1 MARHLMSLHL
11 NLAQACLQLK
21 AYEPV
26 IFHCTQALKVD
37 QENAKAFYRR
47 GLAQDALGKTQAA
60 AYDLQRAVRIE
71 PRNVEIRKKYEELKK
86 ILAEIEKKKD
96 EEEGPVEHDLQS
108 LPRAWLEIAIG
119 SAEPRRMVFALYS
132 DSVPKTA
139 ENFRQLCTGEHEG
152 VTARGKAFH
161 YKGSLLHRM
170 IPGLMIQGGDFE
182 NANGTGGESIYARR
196 FADEN
201 FREKVNRRGLLC
213 MANDG
218 PNTNGSNFFV
228 SFEAQ
233 EHLDRSC
240 GYGAGAPAFTM
251 TSACTCCGAC
261 FTGIAV
267 VGASLR
273 LIEPYISGTAAV
285 NAAVDSNRP
294 KASSSIAADAVAPKV
309 PQVNLEAMKTLPIPT
324 VTAGQSLPAKNQSRE
339 LYDCCWQ
346 GDFDGAYDALEAG
359 ADPYATFGVRK
370 ICSFHVAART
380 GNTPIM
386 NMLLSS
392 KVAADPLRGVDLRNK
407 DGETPLFGAVTEG
420 HVGTTQALVEAKA
433 DVNCRDDQGRNVL
446 QIARARGY
454 QDFVEFLLSYGAE
467 DAPVPET
474 SEPAKHVV
482 FGEVFSGM
490 DLLSD
495 LEKLETNDEC
505 RPLVD
510 CVVVDCG
517 ADARG
522 S

>member
-1 MARHLMSLHL
+1 MAEAQEASEAVNESIAAKEKGTELYKQQQYAEARAAWQEALQLIPADCQVPMARHLMSLHL

-108 LPRAWLEIAIG
+108 LPRAWIEIAIG
-119 SAEPRRMVFALYS
+119 SAEPRRMVFVLYS

-170 IPGLMIQGGDFE
+170 IPGLMVQGGDFE

-233 EHLDRSC
+233 EHLDR
-240 GYGAGAPAFTM
+240 
-251 TSACTCCGAC
+251 
-261 FTGIAV
+261 
-267 VGASLR
+267 
-273 LIEPYISGTAAV
+273 
-285 NAAVDSNRP
+285 
-294 KASSSIAADAVAPKV
+294 
-309 PQVNLEAMKTLPIPT
+309 
-324 VTAGQSLPAKNQSRE
+324 
-339 LYDCCWQ
+339 
-346 GDFDGAYDALEAG
+346 
-359 ADPYATFGVRK
+359 
-370 ICSFHVAART
+370 
-380 GNTPIM
+380 
-386 NMLLSS
+386 
-392 KVAADPLRGVDLRNK
+392 
-407 DGETPLFGAVTEG
+407 
-420 HVGTTQALVEAKA
+420 
-433 DVNCRDDQGRNVL
+433 
-446 QIARARGY
+446 
-454 QDFVEFLLSYGAE
+454 
-467 DAPVPET
+467 
-474 SEPAKHVV
+474 KHVV